1 MSGMVESYNNS
12 KYTILGLFSKLAR
25 LFSKLLHHFIFS
37 QAMYD
42 SCMFYTLSSTQ

>member
-12 KYTILGLFSKLAR
+12 KYTILGTAR
-25 LFSKLLHHFIFS
+25 LFSKLLYHFIVS